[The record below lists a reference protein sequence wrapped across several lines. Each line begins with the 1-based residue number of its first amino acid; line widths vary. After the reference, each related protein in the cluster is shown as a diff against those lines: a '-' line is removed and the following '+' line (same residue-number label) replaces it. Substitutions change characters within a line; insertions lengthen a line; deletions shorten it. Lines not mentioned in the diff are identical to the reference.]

1 MRNNSL
7 FVISDI
13 VPTDVNIYIE
23 DNVPYLD
30 YVGECVLSDGTK
42 YKIHFPKIN
51 LKISSFKQDMY
62 DEYDFYHGI
71 RRIKPSFNVLVSNDR
86 YVEYEVI
93 EREVTK
99 EQLEKELGYKIN
111 IKE

>member
-1 MRNNSL
+1 MRNNNSL
-7 FVISDI
+7 ITSDI

-51 LKISSFKQDMY
+51 LKISSFKQGIC

-71 RRIKPSFNVLVSNDR
+71 RRIML
-86 YVEYEVI
+86 
-93 EREVTK
+93 
-99 EQLEKELGYKIN
+99 
-111 IKE
+111 

>member
-1 MRNNSL
+1 MRNPNLLIRSE
-7 FVISDI
+7 IT
-13 VPTDVNIYIE
+13 PTDIKVYIE
-23 DNVPYLD
+23 NNVPYLD
-30 YVGECVLSDGTK
+30 YSGECTLSDGTK
-42 YKIHFPKIN
+42 YKIHFPKIS
-51 LKISSFKQDMY
+51 LTFSSFKQDMY
-62 DEYDFYHGI
+62 DEYDFYHGTRKI
-71 RRIKPSFNVLVSNDR
+71 MPSFNVLVSNDR